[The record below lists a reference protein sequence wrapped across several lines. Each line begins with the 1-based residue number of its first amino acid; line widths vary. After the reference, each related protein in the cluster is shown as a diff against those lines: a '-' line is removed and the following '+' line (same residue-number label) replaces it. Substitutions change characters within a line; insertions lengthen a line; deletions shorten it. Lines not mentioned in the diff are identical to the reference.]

1 MNGLIKG
8 KEVHF
13 DDEYLHEKLGDGRI
27 ISTPL
32 DCYKALKKASVS
44 ELKNYKFICMNT
56 GIEWESID
64 YHLNIEN
71 ILVFSLQ
78 EVVHL
83 EVKNLSDILIDL
95 ISIVEVGIKHYL

>member
-13 DDEYLHEKLGDGRI
+13 DEDYLHVKLEDERI

-32 DCYKALKKASVS
+32 EWYEPLKKATISQ
-44 ELKNYKFICMNT
+44 LKDYKFICANS

-64 YHLNIEN
+64 YHLSIEGMLG
-71 ILVFSLQ
+71 ISLKT
-78 EVVHL
+78 VA
-83 EVKNLSDILIDL
+83 
-95 ISIVEVGIKHYL
+95 

>member
-13 DDEYLHEKLGDGRI
+13 DEEYLHVKLEDNRI
-27 ISTPL
+27 ISTPIEWYL
-32 DCYKALKKASVS
+32 PLKKATISQ
-44 ELKNYKFICMNT
+44 LKDYKLICLNT

-71 ILVFSLQ
+71 M
-78 EVVHL
+78 L
-83 EVKNLSDILIDL
+83 EASRKKVA
-95 ISIVEVGIKHYL
+95 

>member
-13 DDEYLHEKLGDGRI
+13 DEEYLHVKLEDNRI

-32 DCYKALKKASVS
+32 DWYKP
-44 ELKNYKFICMNT
+44 LKNASISQLKDYKLICLNT

-71 ILVFSLQ
+71 MLENSVK
-78 EVVHL
+78 EVA
-83 EVKNLSDILIDL
+83 
-95 ISIVEVGIKHYL
+95 